1 VTEGLNP
8 KLAARLLA
16 LGLLTVI
23 VQVAAV
29 SQVHLFGV
37 NADLLPVVV
46 AAVGLLCGSVT
57 GAVFGFC
64 VGLFLDLALVQTVGL
79 SSLLYVAVGYW
90 SGRAHE
96 LRDPQGPLVPIAL
109 GAIATAI
116 AAVGYS
122 LMQFLLGV
130 DAPVTLVLVR
140 EILATIL
147 LNALIAGPVMALTR
161 RALLPVLPED
171 PRRRRRR
178 RAYTTGGLS
187 PLHRA

>member
-1 VTEGLNP
+1 MTDGTP
-8 KLAARLLA
+8 FKLAARLVP
-16 LGLLTVI
+16 LGVLTVI

-37 NADLLPVVV
+37 NADLLPLVV
-46 AAVGLLCGSVT
+46 AAVGLLCGSLT
-57 GAVFGFC
+57 GASFGFA

-90 SGRAHE
+90 AGRARE
-96 LRDPQGPLVPIAL
+96 LRDPQGPLVPIVL
-109 GAIATAI
+109 GALATAVATI
-116 AAVGYS
+116 GYS

-130 DAPVTLVLVR
+130 DAPVTFVLVR
-140 EILATIL
+140 EIVATIL
-147 LNALIAGPVMALTR
+147 LNALIAAPVMGLVR
-161 RALLPVLPED
+161 RILGPALPED

-187 PLHRA
+187 PLQRA

>member
-8 KLAARLLA
+8 KLVARLVA

-46 AAVGLLCGSVT
+46 AAVGLLCGSLT

-90 SGRAHE
+90 SGRARE

-130 DAPVTLVLVR
+130 DAPVTFVLVR

-161 RALLPVLPED
+161 RVLLPVLPED